1 LTVAIGRL
9 DLRSGEYVRLE
20 KLLQRYPFVYHM
32 AEVGT
37 WPSIQQR
44 GLLSTTASLD
54 ALSIAG
60 AQRTALES
68 SYRPE
73 MTHLRI
79 GAPDDIVLR
88 DQRPMPP
95 NRLVQALPK
104 GVTTEQWYRLINS
117 KVFFWVSPERL
128 GRLLRSYGAFEHD
141 VLQVN
146 TASLLDA
153 HFARTSL
160 CHMNSGNTLPIP
172 HHRDETIFKRI
183 PDYPVNSVG
192 TPLKEVVELVVEY
205 SVPDIANHVVNV
217 TRVKGDIQ
225 LGVVW
230 SR

>member
-1 LTVAIGRL
+1 VQ
-9 DLRSGEYVRLE
+9 LE

-37 WPSIQQR
+37 WPSIQRR

-54 ALSIAG
+54 ALGIAG
-60 AQRTALES
+60 AQRAALES
-68 SYRPE
+68 AYRPE
-73 MTHLRI
+73 MSHLRPG
-79 GAPDDIVLR
+79 GADDIVLR

-95 NRLVQALPK
+95 RRLVQALPD
-104 GVTTEQWYRLINS
+104 GVTTEQWYRLING

-128 GRLLRSYGAFEHD
+128 GRLLRSYATSQHD
-141 VLQVN
+141 VLRVE
-146 TASLLDA
+146 TASLVDA
-153 HFARTSL
+153 HLARTWL

-172 HHRDETIFKRI
+172 HYRDESIFKRI

-192 TPLKEVVELVVEY
+192 TPLKAVVELVVDY
-205 SVPDIANHVVNV
+205 SVPDIANHVVDV

-225 LGVVW
+225 LDVIW